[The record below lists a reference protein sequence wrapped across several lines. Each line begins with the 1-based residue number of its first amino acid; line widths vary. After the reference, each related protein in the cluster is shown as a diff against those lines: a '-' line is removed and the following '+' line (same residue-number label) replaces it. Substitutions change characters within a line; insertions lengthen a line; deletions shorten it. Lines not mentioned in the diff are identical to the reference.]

1 MMAATAAATIAA
13 MVLTARATRDGRIGD
28 AALCLVLTLAGFV
41 LGGAA

>member
-13 MVLTARATRDGRIGD
+13 IVLGARAILDGRKGD
-28 AALCLVLTLAGFV
+28 AALCLALTLAGVV